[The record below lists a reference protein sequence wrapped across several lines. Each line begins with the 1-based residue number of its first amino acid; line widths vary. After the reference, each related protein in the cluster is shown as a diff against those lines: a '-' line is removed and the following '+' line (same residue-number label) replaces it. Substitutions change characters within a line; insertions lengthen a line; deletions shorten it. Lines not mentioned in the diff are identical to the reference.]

1 MLDQPAP
8 EPTAFARWADALGG
22 PPGPEWERKWQ
33 EFVAHYGPRVTAVA
47 KRMGADA
54 EEIFG
59 RVMEKL
65 RVKLPTFAWDA
76 EKGFSPWLSRLVERV
91 VLDYFAE
98 RKKTPGAVAAGGTDA
113 RMAVESLAAPAPATD
128 FGGRPADVDHPAM
141 DGIVQAFV
149 GEVGGPLRTALVPA
163 WDALKAA
170 LERVGE
176 GSREVVRLFLLE
188 SHTAAEVA
196 AKTKRT
202 VMAVHQQVYRFKAI
216 LAEELEKRAA
226 PQD

>member
-1 MLDQPAP
+1 MPDQSAP

-22 PPGPEWERKWQ
+22 PPGPEWERTWQ
-33 EFVAHYGPRVTAVA
+33 EFVTHYGPRVTAVA

-113 RMAVESLAAPAPATD
+113 RMAVESLAAPQPPTD
-128 FGGRPADVDHPAM
+128 PGGRPADPDHPAM
-141 DGIVQAFV
+141 NGIVQAFV

>member
-1 MLDQPAP
+1 VPEQP
-8 EPTAFARWADALGG
+8 EPTAFSRWADALTG

-33 EFVAHYGPRVTAVA
+33 EFVTHYQPRIAAVA

-54 EEIFG
+54 EEIFS

-65 RVKLPTFAWDA
+65 RVKLPTFGWDE

-98 RKKTPGAVAAGGTDA
+98 RKRTPGAVAAGGTDA
-113 RMAVESLAAPAPATD
+113 RMAVENLAAPPEPTNP
-128 FGGRPADVDHPAM
+128 GGGAANPDHPAM
-141 DGIVQAFV
+141 NGIVQAFV
-149 GEVGGPLRTALVPA
+149 GEVGGPLRTALVSQ
-163 WDALKAA
+163 WEALKAA
-170 LERVGE
+170 LDRVGD
-176 GSREVVRLFLLE
+176 GSRDVVRMFLLE

-196 AKTKRT
+196 QVTKRT
-202 VMAVHQQVYRFKAI
+202 VMAVHQQVYRFKSI

-226 PQD
+226 SQD

>member
-1 MLDQPAP
+1 MSDRPAP

-33 EFVAHYGPRVTAVA
+33 EFVAHYGPRITAVA

-54 EEIFG
+54 EEIFS

-65 RVKLPTFAWDA
+65 RVKLPGFAWDA

-98 RKKTPGAVAAGGTDA
+98 RRKTPGASAAGGTDA
-113 RMAVESLAAPAPATD
+113 RMAVEGLAAPPTPTD
-128 FGGRPADVDHPAM
+128 PGGRTADPEHPVLA
-141 DGIVQAFV
+141 GIVGAFV
-149 GEVGGPLRTALVPA
+149 GEVGGPLRTALVPQ
-163 WDALKAA
+163 WEALKAA

-176 GSREVVRLFLLE
+176 ESREVVRLFLLE

-196 AKTKRT
+196 AKTKRKVT
-202 VMAVHQQVYRFKAI
+202 AVHQQVYRFKTI

>member
-1 MLDQPAP
+1 MPDQP
-8 EPTAFARWADALGG
+8 EPTAFARWADALTGA
-22 PPGPEWERKWQ
+22 PGPEWERKWQ
-33 EFVAHYGPRVTAVA
+33 EFVTHYQPRITAVA

-54 EEIFG
+54 EEIFS

-65 RVKLPTFAWDA
+65 RVKLPTFAWDE
-76 EKGFSPWLSRLVERV
+76 EKGFSPWLSRTVERV

-98 RKKTPGAVAAGGTDA
+98 RKRTPGANAAGGTDA
-113 RMAVESLAAPAPATD
+113 RMAVENIAAPPEPTSP
-128 FGGRPADVDHPAM
+128 GGRPADADHPAM

-149 GEVGGPLRTALVPA
+149 GEVGGSLRTALVPS
-163 WDALKAA
+163 WEALKAA
-170 LERVGE
+170 LERVGD
-176 GSREVVRLFLLE
+176 GSREVVRMFLLE

-202 VMAVHQQVYRFKAI
+202 VMAVHQQVYRFKTI